1 MTTTFETSVFDNG
14 EQNKFSRT
22 PLPLSSSICICFSVG
37 VVDVNGDDFLDIVL
51 GVNLEKTRVCTGKYT
66 GNNGFIFIG
75 SSDGSYCY
83 LNQKKFDLNVWVM

>member
-1 MTTTFETSVFDNG
+1 MVNRINFQEHPFPFKLNLHLFT
-14 EQNKFSRT
+14 
-22 PLPLSSSICICFSVG
+22 IG
-37 VVDVNGDDFLDIVL
+37 VVDVNGKHFLDIVL
-51 GVNLEKTRVCTGKYT
+51 GVNLENTRVRTGKYT